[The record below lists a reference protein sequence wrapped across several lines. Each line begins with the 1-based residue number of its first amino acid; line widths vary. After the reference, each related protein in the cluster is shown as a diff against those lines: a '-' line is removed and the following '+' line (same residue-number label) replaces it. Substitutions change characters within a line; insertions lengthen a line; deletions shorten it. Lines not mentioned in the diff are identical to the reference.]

1 MGECWGDAK
10 GSSLDDWKIAR
21 VLHTGGRGRRGRAEL
36 EGEMMLL
43 CAWTSSSQHL
53 CPGWACGDAGQPM
66 ALAECGAACAH
77 QQAVTG
83 TLV

>member
-1 MGECWGDAK
+1 MAK
-10 GSSLDDWKIAR
+10 GSSLDDWKIAG
-21 VLHTGGRGRRGRAEL
+21 VLHTGGRGRRGRAGL
-36 EGEMMLL
+36 EEEMMLL
-43 CAWTSSSQHL
+43 CARMSSSQHL

-66 ALAECGAACAH
+66 PLAECGAACAH